1 MEPSCLPGYHLVIN
15 FIKPIPL
22 QAVPCLFLY
31 TGAREVSII
40 SLNKEGHLWTAVLEA
55 AGVLGL
61 ERMLPRLV
69 ASKLPREP
77 FLRIEA
83 STSEAGRVK
92 VLVSHACRHDC
103 NLRPEQCIT
112 ALLAEVEVQQ
122 TEGRHY
128 QVRQIT
134 AAPKGRILVELE
146 SLGGLTPYAEPKG
159 NDLAVH

>member
-1 MEPSCLPGYHLVIN
+1 MGVLSLFGHPLVIN
-15 FIKPIPL
+15 FIRPSPL
-22 QAVPCLFLY
+22 PAVPCIFLY
-31 TGAREVSII
+31 TGVREVDII
-40 SLNKEGHLWTAVLEA
+40 SPNKEGHLWTAVLEA

-69 ASKLPREP
+69 ASRLPREP
-77 FLRIEA
+77 FLRIAA

-92 VLVSHACRHDC
+92 VLVSHACRHEC
-103 NLRPEQCIT
+103 NLRPDQCIT

-146 SLGGLTPYAEPKG
+146 SLEGLTPYAELKG